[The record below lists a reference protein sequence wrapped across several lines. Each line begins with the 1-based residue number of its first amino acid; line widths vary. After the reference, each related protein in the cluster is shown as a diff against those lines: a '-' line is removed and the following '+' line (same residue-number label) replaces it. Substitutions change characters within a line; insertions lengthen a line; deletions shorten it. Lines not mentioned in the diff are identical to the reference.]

1 VSYNNQDARVYGDNN
16 VVGHGNTITRNE
28 IHNHNQSGGSG
39 GGGGGD
45 KNNNSNGEDGLGVAF
60 ALGSAI
66 AISVW
71 LFAKHSFEIYLYIKF
86 AALLSAA
93 PFVAALFV
101 FLFGD
106 ADRKAG
112 VLSTIVGAS
121 LGCAIFV
128 LAVQSNNYLDPRI
141 VGLSHQL
148 GWKDFWAT
156 LPDYG
161 KQLIIQNF
169 LAAMLLAIS
178 CLLNFLMGIFVAWS
192 AATNG
197 NIRNSL
203 VLYRLRAFRPKTNS
217 FFLLVLLAVAWTLM
231 TGRAFEFIKSLQ
243 MSML

>member
-1 VSYNNQDARVYGDNN
+1 MSYNNQDARVYGDNN

-28 IHNHNQSGGSG
+28 IHNHNQNSGSG
-39 GGGGGD
+39 GNGD
-45 KNNNSNGEDGLGVAF
+45 KNKNSNGEEGLGVVI

-141 VGLSHQL
+141 VQLSHQL
-148 GWKDFWAT
+148 GWKDFWLALT
-156 LPDYG
+156 DFG
-161 KQLIIQNF
+161 KQLLIQNF
-169 LAAMLLAIS
+169 VAALLLAIS
-178 CLLNFLMGIFVAWS
+178 CLLNFLMGFFVAWS

-197 NIRNSL
+197 DVRNSAM
-203 VLYRLRAFRPKTNS
+203 LYRLRAFRPRAAS
-217 FFLLVLLAVAWTLM
+217 FFLIVLTAVAWAAM
-231 TGRAFEFIKSLQ
+231 TGRAFDFIKSFQ
-243 MSML
+243 MNML

>member
-1 VSYNNQDARVYGDNN
+1 VSDNNQDARVYGDNN
-16 VVGHGNTITRNE
+16 VVGHGNTITRDE
-28 IHNHNQSGGSG
+28 IHNHNRSGGSG
-39 GGGGGD
+39 GGGNQ
-45 KNNNSNGEDGLGVAF
+45 NNNSNGEDGLGVVI

-66 AISVW
+66 AISIW

-86 AALLSAA
+86 AALVSIA
-93 PFVAALFV
+93 PFIAAFFV

-106 ADRKAG
+106 AADRKAG

-121 LGCAIFV
+121 LGYAIFV

-141 VGLSHQL
+141 VGLSHEL
-148 GWKDFWAT
+148 GWKDFWAA

-231 TGRAFEFIKSLQ
+231 TGRAFEFIKSFQ
-243 MSML
+243 MNML